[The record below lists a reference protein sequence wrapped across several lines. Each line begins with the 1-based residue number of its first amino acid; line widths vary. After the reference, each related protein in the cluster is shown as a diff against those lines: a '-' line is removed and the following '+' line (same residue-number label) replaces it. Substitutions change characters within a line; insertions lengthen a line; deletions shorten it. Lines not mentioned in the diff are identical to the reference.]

1 MKYTKL
7 TILLLTLIIFTGCTL
22 GKSNQPVVIENPEN
36 TNAES
41 MQNEEQEMAIDN
53 QISETEMI
61 KSLADNT
68 DALIADLVDVS
79 GGSSTGMAYI
89 LRLNGVEKRLQHSV
103 TATLPELTNG
113 NMYEGWLVKQK
124 PELMFISTGVLEK
137 NAEGIFTV
145 EFSSTDL
152 YEGYD
157 FVVITEETIIDE
169 KPEKHIIEGL
179 VK

>member
-68 DALIADLVDVS
+68 NALI
-79 GGSSTGMAYI
+79 TGMAYI
-89 LRLNGVEKRLQHSV
+89 LRLNDVEQLLQHSV

-137 NAEGIFTV
+137 NAEGMFTV
-145 EFSSTDL
+145 EFASTDL